1 MIMMGVL
8 KLYITTYY
16 KNYKKNIERYITPPG
31 ARR

>member
-16 KNYKKNIERYITPPG
+16 KKNIERDITPPG